1 MEEKH
6 SLRPLIGNLIVT
18 YTRTAP
24 AKQTDTFS
32 HTVEY
37 HVDHLHRRDNKSLGM
52 IMCKEAGNNFF
63 TEHSRS

>member
-18 YTRTAP
+18 STRTAP
-24 AKQTDTFS
+24 AKQTDTFN

-52 IMCKEAGNNFF
+52 IMYNVDISKLWVL
-63 TEHSRS
+63 

>member
-24 AKQTDTFS
+24 AKQTTHS
-32 HTVEY
+32 ITLSSTMLTICTAV
-37 HVDHLHRRDNKSLGM
+37 NKSLGM
-52 IMCKEAGNNFF
+52 IMYNVDISKLWVL
-63 TEHSRS
+63 